1 MRNQQIFQSQRVLL
15 MVFRIHE
22 ILEQS
27 IYHLF
32 TYLAIYLLFN
42 LPSYQKIK
50 RIFFLLLKKGQII
63 FFFLNTVLFNV
74 ITLSTFYRDGQ
85 LDEATWMTLGYMS
98 SKHIEH
104 QIYWKSL
111 VLFSTLKLREPTER
125 ALLSYIHMLQIVGAQ
140 VLLTLT
146 PWRNETVPHDLSLML
161 EFCTNSWHSIRTWLP
176 YLL

>member
-22 ILEQS
+22 ILNQS

-63 FFFLNTVLFNV
+63 FFLNTVLFNV
-74 ITLSTFYRDGQ
+74 IPLSIFQRDGQ

-98 SKHIEH
+98 SKYIEH
-104 QIYWKSL
+104 QIYRKSL
-111 VLFSTLKLREPTER
+111 ASFSTLKLREPTKR

-140 VLLTLT
+140 VLLRLT
-146 PWRNETVPHDLSLML
+146 PWRNETVPHDLLLML
-161 EFCTNSWHSIRTWLP
+161 EFGTNSWHSIRTWLP
-176 YLL
+176 YFL